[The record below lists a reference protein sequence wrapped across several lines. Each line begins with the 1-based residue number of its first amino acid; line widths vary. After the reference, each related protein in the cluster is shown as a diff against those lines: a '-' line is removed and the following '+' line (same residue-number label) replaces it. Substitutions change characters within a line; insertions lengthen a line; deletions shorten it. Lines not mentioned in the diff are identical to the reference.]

1 MRYLPLLG
9 LFFYFACSNP
19 PESSS
24 RIADE
29 LSVLTDT
36 TSHRLF
42 LERLLRED
50 QEVRHAHSAA
60 IQRHASY
67 DHPEVIAA
75 GEAMMRTDDYNTA
88 LIEAYL
94 DRFGYPDP
102 AVLGEGAALLPVLV
116 IHHASND
123 TGIRRRKF
131 PLLYRAFR
139 DGYISDG
146 FFALYLNRLYQ
157 MENGEQLRLEGRFR
171 ESTRIDS
178 LIKLLQLP
186 VPTTTS

>member
-1 MRYLPLLG
+1 MRYLFLLG
-9 LFFYFACSNP
+9 LLMLFACSNP
-19 PESSS
+19 PESSN
-24 RIADE
+24 RIVEE

-42 LERLLRED
+42 LERLMRED

-67 DHPEVIAA
+67 EHPEVVAA
-75 GEAMMRTDDYNTA
+75 GEVMMRTDDYNTA

-102 AVLGEGAALLPVLV
+102 VVLGEEAALLPALV
-116 IHHASND
+116 IHHASSD

-131 PLLYRAFR
+131 PLLYQAFKN
-139 DGYISDG
+139 GYIDEG

-178 LIKLLQLP
+178 LIKLLKLP
-186 VPTTTS
+186 VPPLRS